1 MANHKEVL
9 RGCTIEIQHDD
20 HLTINGKEIQYEH
33 DRADGKWS
41 SKYLPYTKY
50 NSLLEMARAIVR
62 DTVEFSN
69 VKE

>member
-1 MANHKEVL
+1 MAKHKEVL
-9 RGCTIEIQHDD
+9 DGCTIEIQDD
-20 HLTINGKEIQYEH
+20 GNLTINGKEIQYEH

-50 NSLLEMARAIVR
+50 KSLLDMARAIVR
-62 DTVEFSN
+62 DTVEFSH

>member
-1 MANHKEVL
+1 MPSHKETL
-9 RGCTIEIQHDD
+9 EGCTIEIQDED
-20 HLTINGKEIQYEH
+20 NLTINGKDIQYEH
-33 DRADGKWS
+33 DRDENKWS

-69 VKE
+69 VKD